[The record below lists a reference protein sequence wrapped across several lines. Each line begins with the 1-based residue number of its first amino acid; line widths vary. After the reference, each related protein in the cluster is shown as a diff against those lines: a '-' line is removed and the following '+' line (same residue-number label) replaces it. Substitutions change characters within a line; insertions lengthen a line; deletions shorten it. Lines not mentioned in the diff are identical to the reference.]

1 MSKFFKAL
9 QQAEQER
16 ALQASAERHREWPEQ
31 PAPDSQQA
39 AARDTRDARFRYAA
53 DLTCEDGLAHEDG
66 LATTG
71 PSEATVELVVP
82 EPTFCSVEGIDEHLV
97 SLLKPASFE
106 AAQYRTLAH
115 VVERLRETESVKV
128 VGIASPSGGDGK
140 TITAINLA
148 GALAQDARRRVLLVE
163 ADLRGPMIGRY
174 LGIPDTDRGLA
185 RSIARSEFSLMHAV
199 MKLPGVH
206 LDVLP
211 AGHPSGAPYE
221 ALRSA
226 RVEELLAEARRA
238 YDYVIVD
245 MPPLVA
251 VPEGRVVERLV
262 DRVLV
267 VVRAHHTSRTLLDEA
282 LNLTNPERVI
292 GLVFNGDD
300 RLVSRFSRY
309 YSHAGRFLSRN
320 GHRG

>member
-16 ALQASAERHREWPEQ
+16 ALQASSERHREWPE
-31 PAPDSQQA
+31 PLTPDSQRTA
-39 AARDTRDARFRYAA
+39 VHDTRDARFRYAA
-53 DLTCEDGLAHEDG
+53 GLAHEDG
-66 LATTG
+66 LATSG
-71 PSEATVELVVP
+71 PSEVTVERVVP

-115 VVERLRETESVKV
+115 VVERLRETVKV

-148 GALAQDARRRVLLVE
+148 GALAQDARSRVLLVE

-185 RSIARSEFSLMHAV
+185 RSIARPELSLMHAV
-199 MKLPGVH
+199 IKLPGVH

-211 AGHPSGAPYE
+211 AGHPSGTPYE

-238 YDYVIVD
+238 YDYVVVD

-251 VPEGRVVERLV
+251 VPEGRVIERLV

-282 LNLTNPERVI
+282 LNLTDRERVI

-300 RLVSRFSRY
+300 RLVSRFGRY
-309 YSHAGRFLSRN
+309 YRHAERFLSRN